1 MGGSVFHRHGMC
13 ADSEIGMRRLL
24 VIFMVML
31 SCGGSAQTG
40 DRQIVDKINRATS
53 ALASMECEFVQT
65 KSVRMLNEKMLSKG
79 KLYYRRA
86 DKLRWEYVSPYSYT
100 FIINGAK
107 VYLRNNGRSDVIDV
121 NRNKM
126 FKEIAAIMMNSIVG
140 KSINDEKTFRTE
152 IKDEAQEWLI
162 TLTPQT
168 KEMKQMFER
177 ILLHFN
183 KQLSVVD
190 KVEMYEKKGDVT
202 VISLTNIKKNQKTD
216 ASLFTLD

>member
-1 MGGSVFHRHGMC
+1 
-13 ADSEIGMRRLL
+13 MRRLL

-79 KLYYRRA
+79 KLYYQRA

-121 NRNKM
+121 NRNKV

-152 IKDEAQEWLI
+152 IQDEAQEWLI
-162 TLTPQT
+162 TLTPHT

>member
-1 MGGSVFHRHGMC
+1 M
-13 ADSEIGMRRLL
+13 
-24 VIFMVML
+24 IFMVML

-53 ALASMECEFVQT
+53 ALVSMECEFVQT

-100 FIINGAK
+100 FMINGAQ

-121 NRNKM
+121 NRKKM

-140 KSINDEKTFRTE
+140 KSINDVKTFRTE

>member
-1 MGGSVFHRHGMC
+1 M
-13 ADSEIGMRRLL
+13 
-24 VIFMVML
+24 IFMVML

-53 ALASMECEFVQT
+53 ALVSMECEFVQT

-121 NRNKM
+121 NRKKM

-140 KSINDEKTFRTE
+140 KSINDVKTFRTE